1 MRWLVVVA
9 VFACSKYEPTPET
22 PEEQDETMVV
32 TFEEMARVARQDP
45 SCDRWTEVNKQFGA
59 RRLQTM
65 IERMQ
70 KLTPAQQEAF
80 RAKYG
85 ARIDAASAVVFP
97 VAQRCIEEAR
107 NTPIESIEIQPR

>member
-9 VFACSKYEPTPET
+9 VIACDKYEPKPET
-22 PEEQDETMVV
+22 AEEQDETMIIA
-32 TFEEMARVARQDP
+32 FEEMARVARDNP
-45 SCDRWTEVNKQFGA
+45 SCERWLEVNKTWGTK
-59 RRLQTM
+59 RLQMM

-70 KLTPAQQEAF
+70 NFTPAEGEAF

-85 ARIDAASAVVFP
+85 ARIDAASAVVTP

-107 NTPIESIEIQPR
+107 NTPIESINIRPQ